1 MVFNILRN
9 EIRKSS
15 LSEIQRK
22 LRYFPN
28 ISNNFPRENPR
39 NPFLEHVFIRFSVN
53 RWQKIC
59 IFFTVRLSDFQW
71 RNNLDE
77 GPSIYSGRLQYLPA
91 SLISQTEIGS
101 YYLRNRKN
109 MIAMTHGLLKIHC
122 AIHERFCIIRN
133 IYPEVSWCV
142 TLLEILQNFEEYL
155 WQGLFCSKFVSWNLS
170 PYQIGY
176 QKKKD
181 SKYYM
186 IREANT
192 LDNYAFCYYAVDSL
206 I

>member
-1 MVFNILRN
+1 MRLGRVLFLKFNTNFSIFQTLVTTF
-9 EIRKSS
+9 
-15 LSEIQRK
+15 SEKIHV
-22 LRYFPN
+22 
-28 ISNNFPRENPR
+28 IH
-39 NPFLEHVFIRFSVN
+39 FLNMFLLEFRSTVDKKFVY
-53 RWQKIC
+53 
-59 IFFTVRLSDFQW
+59 FFTVRLSDFQW

-77 GPSIYSGRLQYLPA
+77 GPSIYSVRLQYLPA

-142 TLLEILQNFEEYL
+142 TLLKILQNFEEYL